1 MKGKSK
7 PSKKMEKKSPT
18 TGMKTKSLSRKQ
30 EFGSTNKIS
39 MAASKQRNSV
49 QEISHGTDDF
59 ILDHFDSSDS
69 WVLGTRTLS

>member
-49 QEISHGTDDF
+49 
-59 ILDHFDSSDS
+59 
-69 WVLGTRTLS
+69 